1 MSMDSG
7 PFNVLIAED
16 EDLNFLFLDLLLR
29 KVGNGMYAIYRAIN
43 GQEAVDYC
51 NSHEVDIVLMDLKMP
66 VMDGFEATSIIKK
79 AYPKLPIIVQ
89 TAYTGELD
97 RQKAFECGCDE
108 YMTKP
113 IQKEDLVAV
122 MKQFLP
128 I

>member
-1 MSMDSG
+1 MNDESATFS
-7 PFNVLIAED
+7 VLIAED

-29 KVGNGMYAIYRAIN
+29 KVGNGLYAIHRAIN
-43 GQEAVDYC
+43 GKEAVEYC
-51 NSHEVDIVLMDLKMP
+51 DANKVDIVLMDLKMP

-79 AYPKLPIIVQ
+79 SFPKLPIIVQ

-97 RQKAFECGCDE
+97 RQRAFECGCDE

-128 I
+128 N

>member
-1 MSMDSG
+1 MSEESVS
-7 PFNVLIAED
+7 FNVLIAED

-29 KVGNGMYAIYRAIN
+29 KVGNGMYLISRAIN
-43 GQEAVDYC
+43 GREAVDYC
-51 NSHEVDIVLMDLKMP
+51 NSHQVDIVLMDLKMP
-66 VMDGFEATSIIKK
+66 VMDGFEATSNIKK
-79 AYPKLPIIVQ
+79 DYPKLPIIVQ

-113 IQKEDLVAV
+113 IQKEDLIAV

-128 I
+128 K